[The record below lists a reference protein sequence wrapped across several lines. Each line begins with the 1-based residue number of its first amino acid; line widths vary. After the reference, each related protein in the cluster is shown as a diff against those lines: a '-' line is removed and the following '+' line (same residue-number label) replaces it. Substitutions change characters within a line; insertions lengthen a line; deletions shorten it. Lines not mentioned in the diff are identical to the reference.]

1 MDAFLLRRPPPLF
14 KGETFTLLRDSA
26 VEQEE
31 TERRGNDVLVRELQE
46 LIQTNGGKVVPVAPA
61 GSTSSSVTIALALT
75 ESVATGS
82 TETASIKSSLA
93 TWQQQWGATHALLLT
108 AQWVRDCVEQK
119 KRLRHEPYD
128 LMVKAGH
135 AAETAGATLDAVT
148 TTVTT
153 AVQPVVKK
161 RKLADLRPHLTAWK
175 VLHGSMY
182 VLDARSESQQQKQ
195 SSPSTGKIKIAGF
208 DMDGT
213 LIVTKS
219 GKRFA
224 KDAEDWKWFDAK
236 RVPEKLAQ
244 LVEDGF
250 ELVLFSNQNG
260 IDKGNVTAKEVQ
272 VGSSAKQQRAYRLQT
287 HSVVFA

>member
-14 KGETFTLLRDSA
+14 KGETFALLRDSA
-26 VEQEE
+26 AKQQEKE
-31 TERRGNDVLVRELQE
+31 EAERRSSDALAQELQE
-46 LIQTNGGKVVPVAPA
+46 LIEANGGKVAPVAPA

-75 ESVATGS
+75 ESMATGS
-82 TETASIKSSLA
+82 TEIAS
-93 TWQQQWGATHALLLT
+93 TWQQQWEKTHALLLDP
-108 AQWVRDCVEQK
+108 QWVRDCVEQK

-128 LMVKAGH
+128 LMVKAGR

-148 TTVTT
+148 TAVTA

-182 VLDARSESQQQKQ
+182 VLDARSESQQQA
-195 SSPSTGKIKIAGF
+195 SPSTGKIKIAGF

-272 VGSSAKQQRAYRLQT
+272 VRAVLNQ
-287 HSVVFA
+287 

>member
-1 MDAFLLRRPPPLF
+1 MDAFLLRRPPPPLF
-14 KGETFTLLRDSA
+14 KGETFALLKDLASDEGDA
-26 VEQEE
+26 
-31 TERRGNDVLVRELQE
+31 ERHCDALAQELQE
-46 LIQTNGGKVVPVAPA
+46 LIEANGGEVDPA

-75 ESVATGS
+75 ESITPAA
-82 TETASIKSSLA
+82 TETASMKSRA
-93 TWQQQWGATHALLLT
+93 TWQQQWEGTQALLLDP
-108 AQWVRDCVEQK
+108 QWVRDCVEQK
-119 KRLRHEPYD
+119 KRLRHEAYD
-128 LMVKAGH
+128 LMVKAGR
-135 AAETAGATLDAVT
+135 AAETAGATSEDI
-148 TTVTT
+148 TTVTA
-153 AVQPVVKK
+153 AVQPVAKK

-182 VLDARSESQQQKQ
+182 VLDARNENQQQAPP
-195 SSPSTGKIKIAGF
+195 SPAPAKVKIAGF

-236 RVPEKLAQ
+236 RVPEKLSQ

-260 IDKGNVTAKEVQ
+260 IDKGNVTAEEVQ
-272 VGSSAKQQRAYRLQT
+272 VRSSLEPVASSSL
-287 HSVVFA
+287 